1 MNQPEHVK
9 TTNQTQGIVRGGETL
24 KAHRDRIMADTRQ
37 SRHYAGLETLEL
49 RDKHPI
55 LYNKL
60 FSRLRAGVVA
70 THQVAVPVHRQ
81 HA

>member
-49 RDKHPI
+49 RAQ
-55 LYNKL
+55 LL
-60 FSRLRAGVVA
+60 ARMRASVFA
-70 THQVAVPVHRQ
+70 
-81 HA
+81 